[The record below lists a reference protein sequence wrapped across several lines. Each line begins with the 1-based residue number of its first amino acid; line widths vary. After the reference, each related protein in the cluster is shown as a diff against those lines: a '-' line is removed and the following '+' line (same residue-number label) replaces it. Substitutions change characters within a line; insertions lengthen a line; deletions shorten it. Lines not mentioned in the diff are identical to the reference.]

1 MKQLTPKIQK
11 FHTDFNVISFESLEC
26 RRCLSFT
33 TLETDY
39 QSNQTASVLD
49 HIEIPSVENEFVLP
63 VFAGQENKPA
73 TSDNGFQITIV
84 FDDTVPSTT
93 QEMARLASA
102 RWEAVIRGD
111 LPDVELGSGIIV
123 DDLLIEVVVK
133 ELRYGLL
140 GVAGFTDI
148 RVGATSEPANGD
160 PTGGGLP
167 YRGKVIL
174 NSRYIDSGDI
184 GHVIAHEIG
193 HVLGFGTLWQNDV
206 GTFSG
211 LIEGIGTDNPVFIG
225 ENAVRE
231 FNHLFQNSDQS
242 VPLSSRSRTVP
253 QNYDGRYGTHWQD
266 TVFNTRN
273 GASEL
278 MTSSFPLNQN
288 TGTPSDVFL
297 SRVTVGALEDLGY
310 SVNYAAAES
319 FPMVNDGTGQSQSTY
334 PAVDFLPEQPVF
346 GPALSTRLIGEDS
359 GSGFLFSSDPNR
371 GIARRLPPRI
381 TYANKPA
388 VVLQNDQE
396 TKTKVLQSVSLLE
409 SGGGTLSLS
418 HLSDKHLAWLAA
430 WASLEDS
437 L

>member
-1 MKQLTPKIQK
+1 MTRRLMKHDFETGVEQLE
-11 FHTDFNVISFESLEC
+11 N
-26 RRCLSFT
+26 RRCLDAS
-33 TLETDY
+33 LDY
-39 QSNQTASVLD
+39 QTEPYGIHRAEQAYLAADATIIIPDQLNKESLQPRVTTDTDFSIDIDFDGSISTELRTVISIAADRWTSV
-49 HIEIPSVENEFVLP
+49 
-63 VFAGQENKPA
+63 
-73 TSDNGFQITIV
+73 IV
-84 FDDTVPSTT
+84 
-93 QEMARLASA
+93 
-102 RWEAVIRGD
+102 GD
-111 LPDVELGSGIIV
+111 LPDVQTEDGRTI
-123 DDLLIEVVVK
+123 DDVLIQFEVTD
-133 ELRYGLL
+133 LQIGLVGL
-140 GVAGFTDI
+140 AGFTDI
-148 RVGATSEPANGD
+148 RVGATSEPANSD
-160 PTGGGLP
+160 PIGGGLP

-184 GHVIAHEIG
+184 EHVIAHEIG

-206 GTFSG
+206 GNFRE
-211 LIEGIGTDNPVFIG
+211 LVEGIGTDNPVFIG
-225 ENAVRE
+225 DNAVRE
-231 FNHLFQNSDQS
+231 FNQLFQNSDQS

-253 QNYDGRYGTHWQD
+253 QTYDGRYGTHWQD
-266 TVFNTRN
+266 TVFNTRD

-278 MTSSFPLNQN
+278 MTSSFPLDQN
-288 TGTPSDVFL
+288 AGTPSDVFL

-319 FPMVNDGTGQSQSTY
+319 FPMVNDGSGQSQSAY

-346 GPALSTRLIGEDS
+346 GPAIPTRLVGEDS

-388 VVLQNDQE
+388 VILQNDQE

>member
-1 MKQLTPKIQK
+1 MTRRLIKHDFETGVEQLE
-11 FHTDFNVISFESLEC
+11 N
-26 RRCLSFT
+26 RRCLDASLDSPTEPYGTHRAEQAYPAADATNIIPDQLNKESLQPGVT
-33 TLETDY
+33 TDADF
-39 QSNQTASVLD
+39 S
-49 HIEIPSVENEFVLP
+49 IEIDFDGSIPTELRTVISIAADRWTSV
-63 VFAGQENKPA
+63 
-73 TSDNGFQITIV
+73 IV
-84 FDDTVPSTT
+84 
-93 QEMARLASA
+93 
-102 RWEAVIRGD
+102 GD
-111 LPDVELGSGIIV
+111 LPDVQIEDGRTI
-123 DDLLIEVVVK
+123 DDVLIQFEVTD
-133 ELRYGLL
+133 LQIGLAGL
-140 GVAGFTDI
+140 AGFTDI
-148 RVGATSEPANGD
+148 RVGATSEPANSN
-160 PTGGGLP
+160 PIGGGLP

-184 GHVIAHEIG
+184 EHVIAHEIG

-206 GTFSG
+206 GSFRG
-211 LIEGIGTDNPVFIG
+211 LVEGIGTDNPVFIG
-225 ENAVRE
+225 DNAVRE

-253 QNYDGRYGTHWQD
+253 QTYDGRYGTHWQD
-266 TVFNTRN
+266 TVFNTRD

-278 MTSSFPLNQN
+278 MTSSFPLAQ
-288 TGTPSDVFL
+288 TAGTTSNVFL
-297 SRVTVGALEDLGY
+297 SKVTVGALEDLGY

-319 FPMVNDGTGQSQSTY
+319 FPMVNDGSGQSQSTY

-346 GPALSTRLIGEDS
+346 GPAIPTRLIGEDS

-388 VVLQNDQE
+388 VILRNDQE

-430 WASLEDS
+430 WASFEDS
-437 L
+437 P

>member
-1 MKQLTPKIQK
+1 MTRRLIKHDFETGVEQLE
-11 FHTDFNVISFESLEC
+11 N
-26 RRCLSFT
+26 RRCL
-33 TLETDY
+33 D
-39 QSNQTASVLD
+39 ASLDSPTELYGIHHAEQPVLD
-49 HIEIPSVENEFVLP
+49 ADATNIISDQLNKDSLQPVVTTDADFSIEIDFDGSIPTELRTVISIAADRWTSV
-63 VFAGQENKPA
+63 
-73 TSDNGFQITIV
+73 IV
-84 FDDTVPSTT
+84 
-93 QEMARLASA
+93 
-102 RWEAVIRGD
+102 GD
-111 LPDVELGSGIIV
+111 LPDVQIEDGRTI
-123 DDLLIEVVVK
+123 DDVLIQFEVTD
-133 ELRYGLL
+133 LQIGLAGL
-140 GVAGFTDI
+140 AGFTDI
-148 RVGATSEPANGD
+148 RVGATSEPANSD
-160 PTGGGLP
+160 PIGGGLP

-184 GHVIAHEIG
+184 EHVIAHEIG

-206 GTFSG
+206 GSFRG
-211 LIEGIGTDNPVFIG
+211 LVEGIGTDNPVFIG
-225 ENAVRE
+225 DNAVRE

-253 QNYDGRYGTHWQD
+253 QTYDGRYGTHWQD
-266 TVFNTRN
+266 TVFNTRD

-278 MTSSFPLNQN
+278 MTSSFPLAQ
-288 TGTPSDVFL
+288 TAGTTSNVFL
-297 SRVTVGALEDLGY
+297 SKVTVGALEDLGY

-319 FPMVNDGTGQSQSTY
+319 FPMVNDGSGQSQSTY

-346 GPALSTRLIGEDS
+346 GPAIPTRLIGEDS

-388 VVLQNDQE
+388 VILRNDQE

>member
-1 MKQLTPKIQK
+1 MTRRLMKHDFETGVEQLE
-11 FHTDFNVISFESLEC
+11 N
-26 RRCLSFT
+26 RRCLDAS
-33 TLETDY
+33 LDY
-39 QSNQTASVLD
+39 QTEPYGIHRAEQAYLAADATNIIPDQLNKESLQPGVTTDADFS
-49 HIEIPSVENEFVLP
+49 IEIDFDGSIPTELRTVISIAADRWTSV
-63 VFAGQENKPA
+63 
-73 TSDNGFQITIV
+73 IV
-84 FDDTVPSTT
+84 
-93 QEMARLASA
+93 
-102 RWEAVIRGD
+102 GD
-111 LPDVELGSGIIV
+111 LPDVQIEDGRTI
-123 DDLLIEVVVK
+123 DDVLIQFEVTD
-133 ELRYGLL
+133 LQIGLAGL
-140 GVAGFTDI
+140 AGFTDI
-148 RVGATSEPANGD
+148 RVGTTSEPANGD
-160 PTGGGLP
+160 PIGGGLP

-184 GHVIAHEIG
+184 EHVIAHEIG

-206 GTFSG
+206 GSFRG
-211 LIEGIGTDNPVFIG
+211 LVEGIGTDNPVFIG
-225 ENAVRE
+225 DNAVRE

-253 QNYDGRYGTHWQD
+253 QTYDGRYGTHWQD
-266 TVFNTRN
+266 TVFNTRD

-278 MTSSFPLNQN
+278 MTSSFPLAQ
-288 TGTPSDVFL
+288 TAGTTSNVFL
-297 SRVTVGALEDLGY
+297 SKVTVGALEDLGY

-319 FPMVNDGTGQSQSTY
+319 FPMVNDGSGQSQSTY

-346 GPALSTRLIGEDS
+346 GPAIPTRLIGEDS

-388 VVLQNDQE
+388 VILRNDQE

>member
-1 MKQLTPKIQK
+1 MTRRLMKHDFETGVEQLE
-11 FHTDFNVISFESLEC
+11 N
-26 RRCLSFT
+26 RRCLDAS
-33 TLETDY
+33 LDY
-39 QSNQTASVLD
+39 QTEPYGIHRAEQAYLAADATNIIPDQLNKESLQPGVTTDADFS
-49 HIEIPSVENEFVLP
+49 IEIDFDGSIPTELRTVISIAADRWTSV
-63 VFAGQENKPA
+63 
-73 TSDNGFQITIV
+73 IV
-84 FDDTVPSTT
+84 
-93 QEMARLASA
+93 
-102 RWEAVIRGD
+102 GD
-111 LPDVELGSGIIV
+111 LPDVQIEDGRTI
-123 DDLLIEVVVK
+123 DDVLIQFEVTD
-133 ELRYGLL
+133 LQIGLAGL
-140 GVAGFTDI
+140 AGFTDI
-148 RVGATSEPANGD
+148 RVGATSEPANSD
-160 PTGGGLP
+160 PIGGGLP

-184 GHVIAHEIG
+184 EHVIAHEIG

-206 GTFSG
+206 GSFRG
-211 LIEGIGTDNPVFIG
+211 LVEGIGTDNPVFIG
-225 ENAVRE
+225 DNAVRE

-253 QNYDGRYGTHWQD
+253 QTYDGRYGTHWQD
-266 TVFNTRN
+266 TVFNTRD

-278 MTSSFPLNQN
+278 MTSSFPLAQ
-288 TGTPSDVFL
+288 TAGTTSNVFL
-297 SRVTVGALEDLGY
+297 SKVTVGALEDLGY

-319 FPMVNDGTGQSQSTY
+319 FPMVNDGSGQSQSTY

-346 GPALSTRLIGEDS
+346 GPAIPTRLIGEDS
-359 GSGFLFSSDPNR
+359 GSGFLFSNDPNR

-388 VVLQNDQE
+388 VILRNDQE

>member
-1 MKQLTPKIQK
+1 MASHSAPNIFISDIDHFSVNNTSPQSSET
-11 FHTDFNVISFESLEC
+11 FAVYTDSEAFSEGHTES
-26 RRCLSFT
+26 
-33 TLETDY
+33 TD
-39 QSNQTASVLD
+39 
-49 HIEIPSVENEFVLP
+49 
-63 VFAGQENKPA
+63 
-73 TSDNGFQITIV
+73 GFQIELEFADSV
-84 FDDTVPSTT
+84 T
-93 QEMARLASA
+93 QELQNHAQKAA
-102 RWEAVIRGD
+102 GRWEAVIIGD
-111 LPDVELGSGIIV
+111 LPDVHLDDGTFV
-123 DDLLIEVVVK
+123 DDLIIDVK
-133 ELRYGLL
+133 VDELRHGLV

-148 RVGATSEPANGD
+148 RVSGTNEPANGD
-160 PTGGGLP
+160 PIGGGLP

-184 GHVIAHEIG
+184 EHVIAHEIG

-206 GTFSG
+206 GTFRE
-211 LIEGIGTDNPVFIG
+211 LVEGIGTDNPAFIG
-225 ENAVRE
+225 DNAVRE

-242 VPLSSRSRTVP
+242 VPLSSHSRTVP
-253 QNYDGRYGTHWQD
+253 QTYDGRYGTHWQD
-266 TVFNTRN
+266 TVFNTRD

-278 MTSSFPLNQN
+278 MTSSFPLAQ
-288 TGTPSDVFL
+288 TAGTTSNVFL
-297 SRVTVGALEDLGY
+297 SKVTVGALEDLGY

-319 FPMVNDGTGQSQSTY
+319 FPMVNDGSGQSQSTY

-346 GPALSTRLIGEDS
+346 GPAIPTRLIGEDS

-388 VVLQNDQE
+388 VILRNDQE